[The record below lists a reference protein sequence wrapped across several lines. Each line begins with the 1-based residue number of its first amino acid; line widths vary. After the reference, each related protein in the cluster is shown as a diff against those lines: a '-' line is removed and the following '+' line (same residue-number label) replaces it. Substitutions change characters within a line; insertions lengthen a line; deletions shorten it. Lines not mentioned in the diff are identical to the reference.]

1 MAVASAPLLA
11 LAAAFF
17 FGLASVFLKR
27 GLAHIRPLPA
37 AAASVSVTAVI
48 AWTAAAATDRLDG
61 LLTPLV
67 LPFLAAGFLAPG
79 LARLVLFI
87 GYDRVGVSR
96 ATTLLSTSPLFS
108 ISMAM
113 VLLGERPSGLVLV
126 GAGLIV
132 AGGALLSRRAADD
145 RSWRRR
151 HLGFPL
157 LAAVAFALRDTIS
170 RAALLAFPHPML
182 GAAVA
187 TLMSVTVI
195 WLFAGVQRGARAVA
209 FNLPGTTL
217 TVISGAFEGLAY
229 ITMWQALAIGDVSVV
244 SPLVMVSPVFT
255 VLLAVLFLRGVE
267 RVTWSIGLAT
277 ALAVAGVLLI
287 SSG

>member
-1 MAVASAPLLA
+1 VEISRAPLLA
-11 LAAAFF
+11 LTAALF
-17 FGLASVFLKR
+17 FGFASIFLKR

-37 AAASVSVTAVI
+37 AAASVTVTAVI
-48 AWTAAAATDRLDG
+48 AWTAAATTDRLDG

-96 ATTLLSTSPLFS
+96 ATTLLSISPLFS

-132 AGGALLSRRAADD
+132 AGGVLLSRRAADD

-195 WLFAGVQRGARAVA
+195 WLFAGVQRGAVA
-209 FNLPGTTL
+209 FNLPGTAL
-217 TVISGAFEGLAY
+217 AVLSGAFEGVAY

-255 VLLAVLFLRGVE
+255 VLLAAVLLRGVE
-267 RVTWSIGLAT
+267 RVTWGIGLAT